1 MNNTFTCLAVLA
13 MMLLADSLCIKQ
25 TIEFRELLASSSMAI
40 LLSIE
45 GIAAGIFVASSGS
58 LLRKRFARQK
68 KPISR
73 RPVAAAA
80 QA

>member
-1 MNNTFTCLAVLA
+1 MNRTFTCIAVLG
-13 MMLLADSLCIKQ
+13 MMLLADDLCIKQ
-25 TIEFRELLASSSMAI
+25 TIEFRELFSSSSIAM

-45 GIAAGIFVASSGS
+45 GIAAGIFVASGVS
-58 LLRKRFARQK
+58 LIRKRFARQK
-68 KPISR
+68 KPVNG